1 MARQFEIDLLASDLT
16 ARSSIQAQN
25 VRASQ
30 SAKRQP
36 ILSTMHTRPILPSTL
51 AQSGFATV
59 PDLLTPQRVAELQ
72 AQAALLSPTA
82 ARNALDLPWCQALAV
97 ELAALPPVREAL
109 QTAIGT
115 DVAAVQCTLFD
126 KSAER
131 NWLVAWHQ
139 DLSLPLAE
147 RHDTAGWSGW
157 SSKHG
162 VVFAQPPVALL
173 ARVLAL
179 RLHLD
184 DCGPDDGALRVRP
197 GSHLSA
203 LRMHLPDDTAPAN
216 LSESG
221 DVAESAQV
229 CELSKTGEL
238 NASQNLAATGTA
250 KIKAD
255 PRGEPNLGAQMH
267 AAPAD
272 LARLA
277 ASEDRSAW
285 TSTPPNLAESVP
297 NPPEQLCPVP
307 AGGALLM
314 RPLLQHASSKSSS
327 GKPRRVLHFV
337 FAPRA
342 LPQGLRW
349 RWAV

>member
-1 MARQFEIDLLASDLT
+1 
-16 ARSSIQAQN
+16 
-25 VRASQ
+25 
-30 SAKRQP
+30 
-36 ILSTMHTRPILPSTL
+36 MHTRPILPSDL
-51 AQSGFATV
+51 AQAGFATV
-59 PDLLTPQRVAELQ
+59 PDLLAPQRVAELQ
-72 AQAALLSPTA
+72 AQAALLSPAA
-82 ARNALDLPWCQALAV
+82 ARNALDLPWCQALAR

-109 QTAIGT
+109 QTAVGS
-115 DVAAVQCTLFD
+115 DAVAVQCTLFD

-184 DCGPDDGALRVRP
+184 DCGPEDGALRVRA
-197 GSHLSA
+197 GSHLGA
-203 LRMHLPDDTAPAN
+203 LRMHMPGDAAFASSP
-216 LSESG
+216 ESG
-221 DVAESAQV
+221 DFEAGPTDVRKASKFGGENTSQAFAPTITMQARLDGRSSLEAQPP
-229 CELSKTGEL
+229 TT
-238 NASQNLAATGTA
+238 AANLAHPAASKEHGAWTSPGHA
-250 KIKAD
+250 A
-255 PRGEPNLGAQMH
+255 EP
-267 AAPAD
+267 APAD
-272 LARLA
+272 
-277 ASEDRSAW
+277 
-285 TSTPPNLAESVP
+285 
-297 NPPEQLCPVP
+297 QLCPVP

>member
-1 MARQFEIDLLASDLT
+1 
-16 ARSSIQAQN
+16 
-25 VRASQ
+25 
-30 SAKRQP
+30 
-36 ILSTMHTRPILPSTL
+36 MHTRPTLPCAIAEL
-51 AQSGFATV
+51 GFATL
-59 PDLLTPQRVAELQ
+59 PGLLPPQRVAELQ
-72 AQAALLSPTA
+72 AQAALLSPAA
-82 ARNALDLPWCQALAV
+82 ARNALDLPWCQALAR

-109 QTAIGT
+109 QTAVGS
-115 DVAAVQCTLFD
+115 DAAAVQCTLFD

-184 DCGPDDGALRVRP
+184 DCGPDDGALRVRA
-197 GSHLSA
+197 GSHLGA
-203 LRMHLPDDTAPAN
+203 LRMHMPGDAACASSPEAGNREAGPDDVRKA
-216 LSESG
+216 
-221 DVAESAQV
+221 
-229 CELSKTGEL
+229 SKFGEE
-238 NASQNLAATGTA
+238 NASQAFASTIKGTMQARLDGGPSIEAQPPTAT
-250 KIKAD
+250 
-255 PRGEPNLGAQMH
+255 
-267 AAPAD
+267 AD
-272 LARLA
+272 LAHLA
-277 ASEDRSAW
+277 SKERSAW
-285 TSTPPNLAESVP
+285 TSPEHAAEPAPMSAD
-297 NPPEQLCPVP
+297 QLCPVP
-307 AGGALLM
+307 AGSALLM

>member
-1 MARQFEIDLLASDLT
+1 
-16 ARSSIQAQN
+16 
-25 VRASQ
+25 
-30 SAKRQP
+30 
-36 ILSTMHTRPILPSTL
+36 MHTRPTLPCAIAEL
-51 AQSGFATV
+51 GFATL
-59 PDLLTPQRVAELQ
+59 PGLLPPQRVAELQ
-72 AQAALLSPTA
+72 AQAALLSPAA
-82 ARNALDLPWCQALAV
+82 ARNALDLRWCQALAG

-109 QTAIGT
+109 QTAVGS
-115 DVAAVQCTLFD
+115 DAAAVQCTLFD

-184 DCGPDDGALRVRP
+184 DCGPDDGALRVRV
-197 GSHLSA
+197 GSHLGA
-203 LRMHLPDDTAPAN
+203 LRMHMPDDAVFATSPE
-216 LSESG
+216 LG
-221 DVAESAQV
+221 DGEAESAQAYEV
-229 CELSKTGEL
+229 TKTSER
-238 NASQNLAATGTA
+238 NVSQDFVATDTDT
-250 KIKAD
+250 IKAVQ
-255 PRGEPNLGAQMH
+255 RGEPNLEAQMH

-272 LARLA
+272 LAHLA
-277 ASEDRSAW
+277 ASEDRVHAPAHPGRRRSAW
-285 TSTPPNLAESVP
+285 TSTSPNPAGPAP

-337 FAPRA
+337 YAPRD